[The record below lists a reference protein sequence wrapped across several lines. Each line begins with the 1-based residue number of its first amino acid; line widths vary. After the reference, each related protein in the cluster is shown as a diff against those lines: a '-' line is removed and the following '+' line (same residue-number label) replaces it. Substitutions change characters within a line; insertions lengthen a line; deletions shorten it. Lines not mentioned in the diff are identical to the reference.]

1 MLKKEEKRVLKTVVR
16 ISVMYFSSVII
27 MRAAGKKEISQLDL
41 SELVT
46 SFMVSEIACM
56 PITDPEVP
64 LHDAIVFSITVVLIN
79 VILSHL
85 TIRIPF
91 FKHIL
96 AGKPTFFVIKGKI
109 NKKAMYQAKVTLS
122 ELCSAMRKE
131 GIASLDK
138 INYAILEPDGNI
150 SIIPYKDLPGKE
162 KQENKN
168 GLQHMLIIDGKINK
182 SELEVFGFS
191 EQWLLERIKA
201 HGKKR
206 VCDVF
211 FFGVDDQGKE
221 EIIYN

>member
-1 MLKKEEKRVLKTVVR
+1 MLKTVLR
-16 ISVMYFSSVII
+16 ISIMYISSVVI

-64 LHDAIVFSITVVLIN
+64 LYEAIVFSGTVVLMN
-79 VILSHL
+79 VILSNL
-85 TIRIPF
+85 SIRMPF
-91 FKHIL
+91 FKHIV

-109 NKKAMYQAKVTLS
+109 NKKNMYKAKVTLS

-131 GIASLDK
+131 GISSLDK
-138 INYAILEPDGNI
+138 INYAVLEPDGNI

-168 GLQHMLIIDGKINK
+168 GLQHMLIIDGRINR
-182 SELEVFGFS
+182 SELEVFGYS
-191 EQWLLERIKA
+191 EQWLLKRIKA

-211 FFGVDDQGKE
+211 FFGVDDEGKD
-221 EIIYN
+221 EIMYN